1 MIRFILYTIIFY
13 LVIKALN
20 AFLRWLRQPGSSG
33 KSTNAG
39 ASSYPKSS
47 KYQDIEDAKF
57 TEIESNSKKEKV
69 KEKAE

>member
-20 AFLRWLRQPGSSG
+20 AFFRWLRESHTAG
-33 KSTNAG
+33 KSAG
-39 ASSYPKSS
+39 GNGNYSKSS